1 MKLDFNLFNAKGYLT
16 PEAKEFMR
24 SRGIR
29 SAENLL
35 SRCSTTSHCYY
46 YKTELTELESGEED
60 DRHPFDRDDLT
71 ITGHMAMVIGELD

>member
-35 SRCSTTSHCYY
+35 NRSTATANAYY
-46 YKTELTELESGEED
+46 YKTKITALESDED
-60 DRHPFDRDDLT
+60 DKHPFDRDDLK
-71 ITGHMAMVIGELD
+71 ISGHMAMVLNELN